1 MSLNIVI
8 IGAGEVGYN
17 LTRVLSNEDYDITV
31 IDNSPEKC
39 DRVTNNFDARVIL
52 GNGASQRVLQQI
64 DMKNVDYL
72 LALTRI
78 DEVNLVASQIASKLG
93 AKKIICRL
101 RNTEYSHKDAVV
113 TPADFNIDKVV
124 FPEKAAQ
131 KEIESLIRQ
140 SSAVEIQDFFSGS
153 VILVGIKLANS
164 SPLIGR
170 TAKQVE
176 MANPFIPHKLAVVL
190 REDESFIPHQDTKYH
205 KDDFVYFVGRED
217 DIPNIQKMTG
227 KPAFKVKN
235 IAILGAG
242 KIGRLLAKSLQSD
255 YNVRILEKDEAKAK
269 KYGNGLDDALMV
281 IGDGLETDF
290 LESENIGEMDCFI
303 AVTEKEQT
311 NILASLLVKH
321 FGVKQVILHINTT
334 NYIKSVRRIGVD
346 AVVSKNTAAVNEVIK
361 IIKSD
366 QQSVPVSRFEDIEIE
381 SVELTVSPDCKYL
394 RKKYTLDKLPEN
406 VCLGIIIR
414 DERARIPDSHIEL
427 KIGDKLLIFSKPE
440 RVSKVEE
447 LFM

>member
-31 IDNSPEKC
+31 VDIAPERC
-39 DRVTNNFDARVIL
+39 DSVTNNFDARVIL

-64 DMKNVDYL
+64 DMENVDYL

-78 DEVNLVASQIASKLG
+78 DEVNLVASQIATKLG
-93 AKKIICRL
+93 AKKVICRL
-101 RNTEYSHKDAVV
+101 RNTEYSHKDAIV

-140 SSAVEIQDFFSGS
+140 SSAVEIQEFFAGS
-153 VILVGIKLANS
+153 VLLVGIKLANS

-170 TAKQVE
+170 TTKQVE
-176 MANPFIPHKLAVVL
+176 MANPFIPHKLAVVI
-190 REDESFIPHQDTKYH
+190 RDDESFIPHQDTKYH
-205 KDDFVYFVGRED
+205 RDDFVYFVGRED

-255 YNVRILEKDEAKAK
+255 YNVRIIEKDEEKAK

-303 AVTEKEQT
+303 AATEKEQT

-361 IIKSD
+361 IIRSD
-366 QQSVPVSRFEDIEIE
+366 QKSVPVSRFEDIEIE
-381 SVELTVSPDCKYL
+381 SVELTVSSNSKYL
-394 RKKYTLDKLPEN
+394 RKKYTIDKIPEN

-414 DERARIPDSHIEL
+414 DGKARIPDSHIEL
-427 KIGDKLLIFSKPE
+427 KVGDKLLFFSKPE
-440 RVSKVEE
+440 RVSKVED

>member
-1 MSLNIVI
+1 VSLNIVI
-8 IGAGEVGYN
+8 IGVGEVGYN
-17 LTRVLSNEDYDITV
+17 LTRALSKENYDITV
-31 IDNSPEKC
+31 VDNSPEKC

-64 DMKNVDYL
+64 EMKNVDYL

-93 AKKIICRL
+93 VKKIICRL
-101 RNTEYSHKDAVV
+101 RNTEYSHKNAVV

-140 SSAVEIQDFFSGS
+140 SSAVEIEDFFSGS
-153 VILVGIKLANS
+153 VLLVGIKLADS

-176 MANPFIPHKLAVVL
+176 MANPFIPHKLAVVI
-190 REDESFIPHQDTKYH
+190 REDESFIPHKDTKYH

-217 DIPNIQKMTG
+217 DIANIQQMAG
-227 KPAFKVKN
+227 KPTIKVKN

-255 YNVRILEKDEAKAK
+255 YNVRIIEKDKEKAN
-269 KYGNGLDDALMV
+269 KYGNVLEDALMV
-281 IGDGLETDF
+281 IGDGLDMDF
-290 LESENIGEMDCFI
+290 LDSENIGEMDCFI
-303 AVTEKEQT
+303 AATEKEQT

-334 NYIKSVRRIGVD
+334 NYLKSIRRIGVD

-381 SVELTVSPDCKYL
+381 SVELTVSPECKYL
-394 RKKYTLDKLPEN
+394 RKKYTLEKLPEN

-414 DERARIPDSHIEL
+414 DGRARIPDSHIEL
-427 KIGDKLLIFSKPE
+427 KVGDKLLFFSKPE
-440 RVSKVEE
+440 RVSKVED

>member
-31 IDNSPEKC
+31 VDNAPERC

-64 DMKNVDYL
+64 DMENVDYL

-78 DEVNLVASQIASKLG
+78 DEVNLVASQIATKLG

-140 SSAVEIQDFFSGS
+140 SSAVEIQEFFAGS
-153 VILVGIKLANS
+153 VLLVGIKLANS

-170 TAKQVE
+170 TTKQVE
-176 MANPFIPHKLAVVL
+176 MANPFIPHKLAVVI
-190 REDESFIPHQDTKYH
+190 RDDESFIPHKDTKYH
-205 KDDFVYFVGRED
+205 RDDFVYFVGRED

-255 YNVRILEKDEAKAK
+255 YNVRIIEKDEEKAK

-303 AVTEKEQT
+303 AATEKEQT

-361 IIKSD
+361 IIRSD
-366 QQSVPVSRFEDIEIE
+366 QKSVPVSRFEDIEIE
-381 SVELTVSPDCKYL
+381 SVELTVSSNSKYL
-394 RKKYTLDKLPEN
+394 RKKYTIDKIPEN

-414 DERARIPDSHIEL
+414 DGKARIPDSHIEL
-427 KIGDKLLIFSKPE
+427 KVGDKLLFFSKPE
-440 RVSKVEE
+440 RVSKVED

>member
-31 IDNSPEKC
+31 VDNAPERC

-64 DMKNVDYL
+64 DMENVDYL

-78 DEVNLVASQIASKLG
+78 DEVNLVASQIATKLG

-140 SSAVEIQDFFSGS
+140 SSAVEIQEFFAGS
-153 VILVGIKLANS
+153 VLLVGIKLANS

-170 TAKQVE
+170 TTKQVE
-176 MANPFIPHKLAVVL
+176 MANPFIPHKLAVVI
-190 REDESFIPHQDTKYH
+190 RDDESFIPHKDTKYH
-205 KDDFVYFVGRED
+205 RDDFVYFVGRED

-227 KPAFKVKN
+227 KPAFKVKD

-255 YNVRILEKDEAKAK
+255 YNVRIIEKDEEKAK

-303 AVTEKEQT
+303 AATEKEQT

-361 IIKSD
+361 IIRSD
-366 QQSVPVSRFEDIEIE
+366 QKSVPVSRFEDIEIE
-381 SVELTVSPDCKYL
+381 SVELTVSSNSKYL
-394 RKKYTLDKLPEN
+394 RKKYTIDKIPEN

-414 DERARIPDSHIEL
+414 DGKARIPDSHIEL
-427 KIGDKLLIFSKPE
+427 KVGDKLLFFSKSE
-440 RVSKVEE
+440 RVSKVED

>member
-1 MSLNIVI
+1 VW
-8 IGAGEVGYN
+8 GEVGYN
-17 LTRVLSNEDYDITV
+17 LTRALSKENYDITV
-31 IDNSPEKC
+31 VDNSPEKC

-64 DMKNVDYL
+64 EMKNVDYL

-93 AKKIICRL
+93 VKKIICRL
-101 RNTEYSHKDAVV
+101 RNTEYSHKNAVV

-140 SSAVEIQDFFSGS
+140 SSAVEIEDFFSGS
-153 VILVGIKLANS
+153 VLLVGIKLADS

-176 MANPFIPHKLAVVL
+176 MANPFIPHKLAVVI
-190 REDESFIPHQDTKYH
+190 REDESFIPHKDTKYH

-217 DIPNIQKMTG
+217 DIANIQQMAG
-227 KPAFKVKN
+227 KPTIKVKN

-255 YNVRILEKDEAKAK
+255 YNVRIIEKDKEKAK
-269 KYGNGLDDALMV
+269 KYGNGLEDALMV
-281 IGDGLETDF
+281 IGDGLDMDF
-290 LESENIGEMDCFI
+290 LDSENIGEMDCFI
-303 AVTEKEQT
+303 AATEKEQT

-334 NYIKSVRRIGVD
+334 NYLKSIRRIGVD

-381 SVELTVSPDCKYL
+381 SVELTVSPECKYL
-394 RKKYTLDKLPEN
+394 RKKYTLEKLPEN

-414 DERARIPDSHIEL
+414 DGRARIPDSHIEL
-427 KIGDKLLIFSKPE
+427 KVGDKLLFFSKPE
-440 RVSKVEE
+440 RVSKVED

>member
-31 IDNSPEKC
+31 VDNAPERC

-64 DMKNVDYL
+64 DMENVDYL

-78 DEVNLVASQIASKLG
+78 DEVNLVASQIATKLG

-140 SSAVEIQDFFSGS
+140 SSAVEIQEFFAGS
-153 VILVGIKLANS
+153 VLLVGIKLANS

-170 TAKQVE
+170 TTKQVE
-176 MANPFIPHKLAVVL
+176 MANPFIPHKLAVVI
-190 REDESFIPHQDTKYH
+190 RDDESFIPHQDTKYH
-205 KDDFVYFVGRED
+205 RDDFVYFVGRED

-227 KPAFKVKN
+227 KPAFKVKD

-255 YNVRILEKDEAKAK
+255 YNVRIIEKDEEKAK

-303 AVTEKEQT
+303 AATEKEQT

-361 IIKSD
+361 IIRSD
-366 QQSVPVSRFEDIEIE
+366 QKSVPVSRFEDIEIE
-381 SVELTVSPDCKYL
+381 SVELTVSSNSKYL
-394 RKKYTLDKLPEN
+394 RKKYTIDKIPEN

-414 DERARIPDSHIEL
+414 DGKARIPDSHIEL
-427 KIGDKLLIFSKPE
+427 KVGDKLLFFSKSE
-440 RVSKVEE
+440 RVSKVED

>member
-17 LTRVLSNEDYDITV
+17 LTRVLSKEDYDITV
-31 IDNSPEKC
+31 IDNAPEKC

-52 GNGASQRVLQQI
+52 GNGASQRILQKI
-64 DMKNVDYL
+64 DMENVDYL
-72 LALTRI
+72 LALTRV
-78 DEVNLVASQIASKLG
+78 DEINLVASQISTKLG
-93 AKKIICRL
+93 AKKVICRL
-101 RNTEYSHKDAVV
+101 RNTEYLHKTAVV
-113 TPADFNIDKVV
+113 TPADFNISKVV
-124 FPEKAAQ
+124 YPEKAAQ

-153 VILVGIKLANS
+153 VLLVGIKLADS

-176 MANPFIPHKLAVVL
+176 MANPFIPHKLAVVI
-190 REDESFIPHQDTKYH
+190 RDDESFIPHQDTKYH

-217 DIPNIQKMTG
+217 GIPNIQQMSG

-255 YNVRILEKDEAKAK
+255 YNVRILEIDEKKAK
-269 KYGNGLDDALMV
+269 KYGDQLENALMV
-281 IGDGLETDF
+281 IGDGLNTDF

-303 AVTEKEQT
+303 AATEKEQT
-311 NILASLLVKH
+311 NILACLLVKH

-361 IIKSD
+361 IIRSD

-381 SVELTVSPDCKYL
+381 SIELTVSHDCKYL
-394 RKKYTLDKLPEN
+394 RKKYTIEKIPEN
-406 VCLGIIIR
+406 VCLSIIMR
-414 DERARIPDSHIEL
+414 DGKARIPDSHIEL
-427 KIGDKLLIFSKPE
+427 KVGDKLLFFSKPE
-440 RVSKVEE
+440 HVSIVEE
-447 LFM
+447 LFI

>member
-31 IDNSPEKC
+31 VDNAPERC

-64 DMKNVDYL
+64 DMENVDYL

-78 DEVNLVASQIASKLG
+78 DEVNLVASQIATKLG

-140 SSAVEIQDFFSGS
+140 SSAVEIQEFFAGS
-153 VILVGIKLANS
+153 VLLVGIKLADS

-170 TAKQVE
+170 TTKQVE
-176 MANPFIPHKLAVVL
+176 MANPFIPHKLAVVI
-190 REDESFIPHQDTKYH
+190 RDDESFIPHKDTKYH
-205 KDDFVYFVGRED
+205 RDDFVYFVGRED

-255 YNVRILEKDEAKAK
+255 YNVRIIEKDEEKAK

-303 AVTEKEQT
+303 AATEKEQT

-361 IIKSD
+361 IIRSD
-366 QQSVPVSRFEDIEIE
+366 QKSVPVSRFEDIEIE
-381 SVELTVSPDCKYL
+381 SVELTVSSNSKYL
-394 RKKYTLDKLPEN
+394 RKKYTIDRIPEN

-414 DERARIPDSHIEL
+414 DGKARIPDSHIEL
-427 KIGDKLLIFSKPE
+427 KVGDKLLFFSKPE
-440 RVSKVEE
+440 RVSKVED

>member
-31 IDNSPEKC
+31 VDIDSERC
-39 DRVTNNFDARVIL
+39 DSVTNNFDARVIL

-64 DMKNVDYL
+64 DMENVDYL

-78 DEVNLVASQIASKLG
+78 DEVNLVASQIATKLG

-101 RNTEYSHKDAVV
+101 RNTEYSHKDAIV

-140 SSAVEIQDFFSGS
+140 SSAVEIQEFFAGS
-153 VILVGIKLANS
+153 VLLVGIKLANS

-170 TAKQVE
+170 TTKQVE
-176 MANPFIPHKLAVVL
+176 MANPFIPHKLAVVI
-190 REDESFIPHQDTKYH
+190 RDDESFIPHKDTKYH
-205 KDDFVYFVGRED
+205 RDDFVYFVGRED

-255 YNVRILEKDEAKAK
+255 YNVRIIEKDEEKAK

-303 AVTEKEQT
+303 AATEKEQT

-361 IIKSD
+361 IIRSD
-366 QQSVPVSRFEDIEIE
+366 QKSVPVSRFEDIEIE
-381 SVELTVSPDCKYL
+381 SVELTVSSNSKYL
-394 RKKYTLDKLPEN
+394 RKKYTIDKIPEN

-414 DERARIPDSHIEL
+414 DGKARIPDSHIEL
-427 KIGDKLLIFSKPE
+427 KVGDKLLFFSKPE
-440 RVSKVEE
+440 RVSKVED

>member
-31 IDNSPEKC
+31 VDIAPERC
-39 DRVTNNFDARVIL
+39 DSVTNNFDARVIL

-64 DMKNVDYL
+64 DMENVDYL

-78 DEVNLVASQIASKLG
+78 DEVNLVASQIATKLG
-93 AKKIICRL
+93 AKKVICRL
-101 RNTEYSHKDAVV
+101 RNTEYSHKDAIV

-140 SSAVEIQDFFSGS
+140 SSAVEIQEFFAGS
-153 VILVGIKLANS
+153 VLLVGIKLANS

-170 TAKQVE
+170 TTKQVE
-176 MANPFIPHKLAVVL
+176 MANPFIPHKLAVVI
-190 REDESFIPHQDTKYH
+190 RDDESFIPHQDTKYH
-205 KDDFVYFVGRED
+205 RDDFVYFVGRED

-255 YNVRILEKDEAKAK
+255 YNVRIIEKDEEKAK

-303 AVTEKEQT
+303 AATEKEQT

-361 IIKSD
+361 IIRSD
-366 QQSVPVSRFEDIEIE
+366 QKSVPVSRFEDIEIE
-381 SVELTVSPDCKYL
+381 SVELTVSSNSKYL
-394 RKKYTLDKLPEN
+394 RKKYTIDKIPEN
-406 VCLGIIIR
+406 VCLGIIVR
-414 DERARIPDSHIEL
+414 DGKARIPDSHIEL
-427 KIGDKLLIFSKPE
+427 KVGDKLLFFSKPE
-440 RVSKVEE
+440 RVSKVED

>member
-8 IGAGEVGYN
+8 IGVGEVGYN
-17 LTRVLSNEDYDITV
+17 LTRALSKENYDITV
-31 IDNSPEKC
+31 VDNSPEKC

-64 DMKNVDYL
+64 EMKNVDYL

-93 AKKIICRL
+93 VKKIICRL
-101 RNTEYSHKDAVV
+101 RNTEYSHKNAVV

-140 SSAVEIQDFFSGS
+140 SSAVEIEDFFSGS
-153 VILVGIKLANS
+153 VLLVGIKLADS

-176 MANPFIPHKLAVVL
+176 MANPFIPHKLAVVI

-217 DIPNIQKMTG
+217 DIANIQQMAG
-227 KPAFKVKN
+227 KPTIKVKN

-255 YNVRILEKDEAKAK
+255 YNVRIIEKDKEKAK
-269 KYGNGLDDALMV
+269 KYGNGLEDALMV
-281 IGDGLETDF
+281 IGDGLDMDF
-290 LESENIGEMDCFI
+290 LDSENIGEMDCFI
-303 AVTEKEQT
+303 AATEKEQT

-334 NYIKSVRRIGVD
+334 NYLKSIRRIGVD

-381 SVELTVSPDCKYL
+381 SVELTVSPECKYL
-394 RKKYTLDKLPEN
+394 RKKYTLEKLPEN

-414 DERARIPDSHIEL
+414 DGRARIPDSHIEL
-427 KIGDKLLIFSKPE
+427 KVGDKLLFFSKPE
-440 RVSKVEE
+440 RVSKVED

>member
-269 KYGNGLDDALMV
+269 KYGIGLDDALMV

>member
-31 IDNSPEKC
+31 VDNAPERC

-64 DMKNVDYL
+64 DMENVDYL

-78 DEVNLVASQIASKLG
+78 DEVNLVASQIATKLG

-101 RNTEYSHKDAVV
+101 RNTEYSHKDAIV

-140 SSAVEIQDFFSGS
+140 SSAVEIQEFFAGS
-153 VILVGIKLANS
+153 VLLVGIKLADS

-170 TAKQVE
+170 TTKQVE
-176 MANPFIPHKLAVVL
+176 MANPFIPHKLAVVI
-190 REDESFIPHQDTKYH
+190 RDDESFIPHQDTKYH
-205 KDDFVYFVGRED
+205 RDDFVYFVGRED

-255 YNVRILEKDEAKAK
+255 YNVRIIEKDEEKAK

-303 AVTEKEQT
+303 AATEKEQT

-361 IIKSD
+361 IIRSD
-366 QQSVPVSRFEDIEIE
+366 QKSVPVSRFEDIEIE
-381 SVELTVSPDCKYL
+381 SVELTVSSNSKYL
-394 RKKYTLDKLPEN
+394 RKKYTIDKIPEN

-414 DERARIPDSHIEL
+414 DGKARMPDSHIEL
-427 KIGDKLLIFSKPE
+427 KVGDKLLFFSKPKH
-440 RVSKVEE
+440 VSKVED
-447 LFM
+447 LFI

>member
-1 MSLNIVI
+1 VSLNIVI

-31 IDNSPEKC
+31 VDNAPERC

-64 DMKNVDYL
+64 DMENVDYL

-78 DEVNLVASQIASKLG
+78 DEVNLVASQIATKLG

-140 SSAVEIQDFFSGS
+140 SSAVEIQEFFAGS
-153 VILVGIKLANS
+153 VLLVGIKLANS

-170 TAKQVE
+170 TTKQVE
-176 MANPFIPHKLAVVL
+176 MANPFIPHKLAVVI
-190 REDESFIPHQDTKYH
+190 RDDESFIPHKNTKYH
-205 KDDFVYFVGRED
+205 RDDFVYFVGRED

-255 YNVRILEKDEAKAK
+255 YNVRIIEKDEEKAK

-303 AVTEKEQT
+303 AATEKEQT

-361 IIKSD
+361 IIRSD
-366 QQSVPVSRFEDIEIE
+366 QKSVPVSRFEDIEIE
-381 SVELTVSPDCKYL
+381 SVELTVSSNSKYL
-394 RKKYTLDKLPEN
+394 RKKYTIDKIPEN

-414 DERARIPDSHIEL
+414 DGKARIPDSHIEL
-427 KIGDKLLIFSKPE
+427 KVGDKLLFFSKPE
-440 RVSKVEE
+440 RVSKVED

>member
-1 MSLNIVI
+1 VSLNIVI

-31 IDNSPEKC
+31 VDIAPERC
-39 DRVTNNFDARVIL
+39 DSVTNNFDARVIL

-64 DMKNVDYL
+64 DMENVDYL

-78 DEVNLVASQIASKLG
+78 DEVNLVASQIATKLG

-140 SSAVEIQDFFSGS
+140 SSAVEIQEFFAGS
-153 VILVGIKLANS
+153 VLLVGIKLANS

-170 TAKQVE
+170 TTKQVE
-176 MANPFIPHKLAVVL
+176 MANPFIPHKLAVVI
-190 REDESFIPHQDTKYH
+190 RDDESFIPHKDTKYH
-205 KDDFVYFVGRED
+205 RDDFVYFVGRED

-255 YNVRILEKDEAKAK
+255 YNVRIIEKDEEKAK

-303 AVTEKEQT
+303 AATEKEQT

-361 IIKSD
+361 IIRSD
-366 QQSVPVSRFEDIEIE
+366 QKSVPVSRFEDIEIE
-381 SVELTVSPDCKYL
+381 SVELTVSSNSKYL
-394 RKKYTLDKLPEN
+394 RKKYTIDKIPEN

-414 DERARIPDSHIEL
+414 DGKARIPDSHIEL
-427 KIGDKLLIFSKPE
+427 KVGDKLLFFSKPE
-440 RVSKVEE
+440 RVSKVED

>member
-31 IDNSPEKC
+31 VDIAPERC
-39 DRVTNNFDARVIL
+39 DSVTNNFDARVIL

-64 DMKNVDYL
+64 DMENVDYL

-78 DEVNLVASQIASKLG
+78 DEVNLVASQIATKLG

-101 RNTEYSHKDAVV
+101 RNTEYSHKDAIV

-140 SSAVEIQDFFSGS
+140 SSAVEIQEFFAGS
-153 VILVGIKLANS
+153 VLLVGIKLADS

-170 TAKQVE
+170 TTKQVE
-176 MANPFIPHKLAVVL
+176 MANPFIPHKLAVVI
-190 REDESFIPHQDTKYH
+190 RDDESFIPHQDTKYH
-205 KDDFVYFVGRED
+205 RDDFVYFVGRED

-255 YNVRILEKDEAKAK
+255 YNVRIIEKDEEKAK

-303 AVTEKEQT
+303 AATEKEQT

-361 IIKSD
+361 IIRSD
-366 QQSVPVSRFEDIEIE
+366 QKSVPVSRFEDIEIE
-381 SVELTVSPDCKYL
+381 SVELTVSSNSKYL
-394 RKKYTLDKLPEN
+394 RKKYTIDKIPEN

-414 DERARIPDSHIEL
+414 DGKARIPDSHIEL
-427 KIGDKLLIFSKPE
+427 KVGDKLLFFSKPE
-440 RVSKVEE
+440 RVSKVED

>member
-1 MSLNIVI
+1 VSLNIVI

-31 IDNSPEKC
+31 VDNAPERC

-64 DMKNVDYL
+64 DMENVDYL

-78 DEVNLVASQIASKLG
+78 DEVNLVASQIATKLG

-101 RNTEYSHKDAVV
+101 RNTEYSHKDAIV

-140 SSAVEIQDFFSGS
+140 SSAVEIQEFFAGS
-153 VILVGIKLANS
+153 VLLVGIKLANS

-170 TAKQVE
+170 TTKQVE
-176 MANPFIPHKLAVVL
+176 MANPFIPHKLAVVI
-190 REDESFIPHQDTKYH
+190 RDDESFIPHQDTKYH
-205 KDDFVYFVGRED
+205 RDDFVYFVGRED

-255 YNVRILEKDEAKAK
+255 YNVRIIEKDEEKAK

-303 AVTEKEQT
+303 AATEKEQT

-361 IIKSD
+361 IIRSD
-366 QQSVPVSRFEDIEIE
+366 QKSVPVSRFEDIEIE
-381 SVELTVSPDCKYL
+381 SVELTVSSNSKYL
-394 RKKYTLDKLPEN
+394 RKKYTIDKIPEN
-406 VCLGIIIR
+406 VCLGIIVR
-414 DERARIPDSHIEL
+414 DGKARIPDSHIEL
-427 KIGDKLLIFSKPE
+427 KVGDKLLFFSKPE
-440 RVSKVEE
+440 RVSKVED

>member
-17 LTRVLSNEDYDITV
+17 LTRVLSKEDYDITV
-31 IDNSPEKC
+31 VDIAPEKC

-52 GNGASQRVLQQI
+52 GNGASQRILQQI
-64 DMKNVDYL
+64 DMENVDYL

-78 DEVNLVASQIASKLG
+78 DEVNLVASHISTKLG

-101 RNTEYSHKDAVV
+101 RNTEYSHRKAVV
-113 TPADFNIDKVV
+113 TPSDFNIDKVV

-140 SSAVEIQDFFSGS
+140 SSAVEIQEFFSGS
-153 VILVGIKLANS
+153 VLLVGIKLADS

-170 TAKQVE
+170 TVRQIE
-176 MANPFIPHKLAVVL
+176 LANPFIPHKLVVVV
-190 REDESFIPHQDTKYH
+190 RDDESFTPHQDTKYH
-205 KDDFVYFVGRED
+205 KNDFVYFVGRED
-217 DIPNIQKMTG
+217 DIPNIQQMVG
-227 KPAFKVKN
+227 KPAIKVKN

-255 YNVRILEKDEAKAK
+255 YNVRILEIDDKKAK
-269 KYGNGLDDALMV
+269 EYGNGLDDALMV
-281 IGDGLETDF
+281 IGDGLDTDF
-290 LESENIGEMDCFI
+290 LESENISEMDCFI
-303 AVTEKEQT
+303 AATEKEQT
-311 NILASLLVKH
+311 NILASLIVKH

-361 IIKSD
+361 VIRSD
-366 QQSVPVSRFEDIEIE
+366 QKSVPVSRFEDIEIE
-381 SVELTVSPDCKYL
+381 SIELTVSPDCKYL
-394 RKKYTLDKLPEN
+394 RKKNTIEKIPEN

-414 DERARIPDSHIEL
+414 DGKVRIPDSHIEL
-427 KIGDKLLIFSKPE
+427 KIGDQLLFFSKPE
-440 RVSKVEE
+440 NVFKVED
-447 LFM
+447 LFI

>member
-39 DRVTNNFDARVIL
+39 DRVSNNFDACVIL

>member
-31 IDNSPEKC
+31 VDIAPERC
-39 DRVTNNFDARVIL
+39 DSVTNNFDARVIL

-64 DMKNVDYL
+64 DMENVDYL

-78 DEVNLVASQIASKLG
+78 DEVNLVASQIATKLG

-101 RNTEYSHKDAVV
+101 RNTEYSHKDALV

-140 SSAVEIQDFFSGS
+140 SSAVEIQEFFAGS
-153 VILVGIKLANS
+153 VLLVGIKLANS
-164 SPLIGR
+164 SPLVGR
-170 TAKQVE
+170 TTKQVE
-176 MANPFIPHKLAVVL
+176 MANPFIPHKLAVVI
-190 REDESFIPHQDTKYH
+190 RDDESFIPHQDTKYH
-205 KDDFVYFVGRED
+205 RDDFVYFVGRED

-255 YNVRILEKDEAKAK
+255 YNVRIIEKDEEKAK

-303 AVTEKEQT
+303 AATEKEQT

-361 IIKSD
+361 IIRSD
-366 QQSVPVSRFEDIEIE
+366 QKSVPVSRFEDIEIE
-381 SVELTVSPDCKYL
+381 SVELTVSSNSKYL
-394 RKKYTLDKLPEN
+394 RKKYTIDKIPEN

-414 DERARIPDSHIEL
+414 DGKARIPDSHIEL
-427 KIGDKLLIFSKPE
+427 KVGDKLLFFSKPE
-440 RVSKVEE
+440 RVSKVED

>member
-31 IDNSPEKC
+31 VDIAPERC
-39 DRVTNNFDARVIL
+39 DSVTNNFDARVIL

-64 DMKNVDYL
+64 DMENVDYL

-78 DEVNLVASQIASKLG
+78 DEVNLVASQIATKLG

-140 SSAVEIQDFFSGS
+140 SSAVEIQEFFAGS
-153 VILVGIKLANS
+153 VLLVGIKLADS

-170 TAKQVE
+170 TTKQVE
-176 MANPFIPHKLAVVL
+176 MANPFIPHKLAVVI
-190 REDESFIPHQDTKYH
+190 RDDESFIPHQDTKYRR
-205 KDDFVYFVGRED
+205 DDFVYFVGRED

-255 YNVRILEKDEAKAK
+255 YNVRIIEKDEEKAK

-303 AVTEKEQT
+303 AATEKEQT

-361 IIKSD
+361 IIRSD
-366 QQSVPVSRFEDIEIE
+366 QKSVPVSRFEDIEIE
-381 SVELTVSPDCKYL
+381 SVELTVSSNSKYL
-394 RKKYTLDKLPEN
+394 RKKYTIDKIPEN

-414 DERARIPDSHIEL
+414 DGKARIPDSHIEL
-427 KIGDKLLIFSKPE
+427 KVGDKLLFFSKPE
-440 RVSKVEE
+440 RVSKVED

>member
-17 LTRVLSNEDYDITV
+17 LTRVLSKEDYDITV
-31 IDNSPEKC
+31 VDNAPERC
-39 DRVTNNFDARVIL
+39 NRVTNNFDARVIL

-64 DMKNVDYL
+64 DMENVDYL

-93 AKKIICRL
+93 AKKVICRL

-140 SSAVEIQDFFSGS
+140 TSAVEIQEFFVGS
-153 VILVGIKLANS
+153 VLLVGIKLADS

-170 TAKQVE
+170 TTKQVE
-176 MANPFIPHKLAVVL
+176 MANPFIPHKLAVVI
-190 REDESFIPHQDTKYH
+190 RDDESFIPHQDTKYRR
-205 KDDFVYFVGRED
+205 DDFVYFVGRED

-255 YNVRILEKDEAKAK
+255 YNVRIIEKDEEKAK

-303 AVTEKEQT
+303 AATEKEQT

-361 IIKSD
+361 IIRSD
-366 QQSVPVSRFEDIEIE
+366 QKSVPVSRFEDIEIE
-381 SVELTVSPDCKYL
+381 SVELTVSSNSKYL
-394 RKKYTLDKLPEN
+394 RKKYTIDKIPED

-414 DERARIPDSHIEL
+414 EGRARIPDSHIEL
-427 KIGDKLLIFSKPE
+427 KVGDKLLFFSKPE
-440 RVSKVEE
+440 RVSKVED

>member
-1 MSLNIVI
+1 VSLNIVI

-39 DRVTNNFDARVIL
+39 DRVSNNFDACVIL

-303 AVTEKEQT
+303 AVTEQEQT

-381 SVELTVSPDCKYL
+381 SVELTVFPDCKYL

>member
-17 LTRVLSNEDYDITV
+17 LTRVLSKEDYDITV
-31 IDNSPEKC
+31 VDIAPEKC

-52 GNGASQRVLQQI
+52 GNGAYQRVLQQI

-78 DEVNLVASQIASKLG
+78 DEVNLVASQISTKLG

-101 RNTEYSHKDAVV
+101 RNTEYSHKNAIV
-113 TPADFNIDKVV
+113 TPSDFNIDKVV

-140 SSAVEIQDFFSGS
+140 SSAVEIQEFFSGS
-153 VILVGIKLANS
+153 VLLVGIKLADS

-176 MANPFIPHKLAVVL
+176 MANPFIPHKLAVVV
-190 REDESFIPHQDTKYH
+190 RDDESFIPHQDTKYH

-217 DIPNIQKMTG
+217 DISNIQQMAG
-227 KPAFKVKN
+227 KPAIKVKN

-255 YNVRILEKDEAKAK
+255 YNVRILEIDEKKAK
-269 KYGNGLDDALMV
+269 EYGNGLDDALMV
-281 IGDGLETDF
+281 IGDGLDTDF
-290 LESENIGEMDCFI
+290 LESENISEMDCFI
-303 AVTEKEQT
+303 AATEKEQT
-311 NILASLLVKH
+311 NILASLIVKH
-321 FGVKQVILHINTT
+321 FGVKQIILHINTT

-346 AVVSKNTAAVNEVIK
+346 AVVSKNIAAVNEVIK
-361 IIKSD
+361 VIRSD
-366 QQSVPVSRFEDIEIE
+366 QKSIPVSRFEDIEIE

-394 RKKYTLDKLPEN
+394 RKKYTIEKIPEN
-406 VCLGIIIR
+406 VCLSIIMR
-414 DERARIPDSHIEL
+414 SGKARIPDSHIEL
-427 KIGDKLLIFSKPE
+427 KIGDKLLFFSKPKH
-440 RVSKVEE
+440 VSKVED
-447 LFM
+447 LFI

>member
-1 MSLNIVI
+1 VSLNIVI

-31 IDNSPEKC
+31 VDIAPERC
-39 DRVTNNFDARVIL
+39 DSVTNNFDARVIL

-64 DMKNVDYL
+64 DMENVDYL

-78 DEVNLVASQIASKLG
+78 DEVNLVASQIATKLG

-140 SSAVEIQDFFSGS
+140 SSAVEIQEFFAGS
-153 VILVGIKLANS
+153 VLLVGIKLANS

-170 TAKQVE
+170 TTKQVE
-176 MANPFIPHKLAVVL
+176 MANPFIPHKLAVVI
-190 REDESFIPHQDTKYH
+190 RDDESFIPHQDTKYH
-205 KDDFVYFVGRED
+205 RDDFVYFVGRED

-255 YNVRILEKDEAKAK
+255 YNVRIIEKDEEKAK

-303 AVTEKEQT
+303 AATEKEQT

-361 IIKSD
+361 IIRSD
-366 QQSVPVSRFEDIEIE
+366 QKSVPVSRFEDIEIE
-381 SVELTVSPDCKYL
+381 SVELTVSSNSKYL
-394 RKKYTLDKLPEN
+394 RKKYSIDKIPEN

-414 DERARIPDSHIEL
+414 DGKARIPDSHIEL
-427 KIGDKLLIFSKPE
+427 KVGDKLLFFSKPE
-440 RVSKVEE
+440 RVSKVED

>member
-31 IDNSPEKC
+31 VDNAPERC

-64 DMKNVDYL
+64 DMENVDYL

-78 DEVNLVASQIASKLG
+78 DEVNLVASQIATKLG

-101 RNTEYSHKDAVV
+101 RNTEYSHKDAIV

-140 SSAVEIQDFFSGS
+140 SSAVEIQEFFVGS
-153 VILVGIKLANS
+153 VLLVGIKLADS

-170 TAKQVE
+170 TTKQVE
-176 MANPFIPHKLAVVL
+176 MANPFIPHKLAVVI
-190 REDESFIPHQDTKYH
+190 RDDESFIPHQDTKYRR
-205 KDDFVYFVGRED
+205 DDFVYFVGRED

-255 YNVRILEKDEAKAK
+255 YNVRIIEKDEEKAK

-303 AVTEKEQT
+303 AATEKEQT

-361 IIKSD
+361 IIRSD
-366 QQSVPVSRFEDIEIE
+366 QQSIPVSRFEDIEIE
-381 SVELTVSPDCKYL
+381 SVELTVSSNSKYL
-394 RKKYTLDKLPEN
+394 RKKYTIDKIPEN

-414 DERARIPDSHIEL
+414 DGKARIPDSHIEL
-427 KIGDKLLIFSKPE
+427 KVGDKLLFFSKPE
-440 RVSKVEE
+440 RVSKVED

>member
-31 IDNSPEKC
+31 VDNAPERC

-64 DMKNVDYL
+64 DMENVDYL

-78 DEVNLVASQIASKLG
+78 DEVNLVASQIATKLG

-101 RNTEYSHKDAVV
+101 RNTEYSHKDAIV

-140 SSAVEIQDFFSGS
+140 SSAVEIQEFFAGS
-153 VILVGIKLANS
+153 VLLVGIKLANS

-170 TAKQVE
+170 TTKQVE
-176 MANPFIPHKLAVVL
+176 MANPFIPHKLAVVI
-190 REDESFIPHQDTKYH
+190 RDDESFIPHQDTKYH
-205 KDDFVYFVGRED
+205 RDDFVYFVGRED

-255 YNVRILEKDEAKAK
+255 YNVRIIEKDEEKAK

-303 AVTEKEQT
+303 AATEKEQT

-361 IIKSD
+361 IIRSD
-366 QQSVPVSRFEDIEIE
+366 QKSVPVSRFEDIEIE
-381 SVELTVSPDCKYL
+381 SVELTVSSNSKYL
-394 RKKYTLDKLPEN
+394 RKKYTIDKIPEN

-414 DERARIPDSHIEL
+414 DGKARIPDSHIEL
-427 KIGDKLLIFSKPE
+427 KVGDKLLFFSKPE
-440 RVSKVEE
+440 RVSKVED

>member
-1 MSLNIVI
+1 VSLNIVI

-31 IDNSPEKC
+31 VDNAPERC

-64 DMKNVDYL
+64 DMENVDYL

-78 DEVNLVASQIASKLG
+78 DEVNLVASQIATKLG

-140 SSAVEIQDFFSGS
+140 SSAVEIQEFFAGS
-153 VILVGIKLANS
+153 VLLVGIKLANS

-170 TAKQVE
+170 TTKQVE
-176 MANPFIPHKLAVVL
+176 MANPFIPHKLAVVI
-190 REDESFIPHQDTKYH
+190 RDDESFIPHKDTKYH
-205 KDDFVYFVGRED
+205 RDDFVYFVGRED

-255 YNVRILEKDEAKAK
+255 YNVRIIEKDEEKAK

-303 AVTEKEQT
+303 AATEKEQT

-361 IIKSD
+361 IIRSD
-366 QQSVPVSRFEDIEIE
+366 QKSVPVSRFEDIEIE

-394 RKKYTLDKLPEN
+394 RKKYTIEKIPEN
-406 VCLGIIIR
+406 VCLSIIMR
-414 DERARIPDSHIEL
+414 NGKARIPDSHIEL
-427 KIGDKLLIFSKPE
+427 KVGDKLLFFSKPKH
-440 RVSKVEE
+440 VSKVED
-447 LFM
+447 LFI

>member
-1 MSLNIVI
+1 LNIVI

-31 IDNSPEKC
+31 VDIAPERC
-39 DRVTNNFDARVIL
+39 DSVTNNFDARVIL

-64 DMKNVDYL
+64 DMENVDYL

-140 SSAVEIQDFFSGS
+140 SSAVEIQEFFAGS
-153 VILVGIKLANS
+153 VLLVGIKLANS

-170 TAKQVE
+170 TTKQVE
-176 MANPFIPHKLAVVL
+176 MANPFIPHKLAVVI
-190 REDESFIPHQDTKYH
+190 RDDESFIPHQDTKYH
-205 KDDFVYFVGRED
+205 RDDFVYFVGRED

-255 YNVRILEKDEAKAK
+255 YNVRIIEKDEEKAK

-303 AVTEKEQT
+303 AATEKEQT

-361 IIKSD
+361 IIRSD
-366 QQSVPVSRFEDIEIE
+366 QKSVPVSRFEDIEIE
-381 SVELTVSPDCKYL
+381 SVELTVSSNSKYL
-394 RKKYTLDKLPEN
+394 RKKYTIDKIPEN

-414 DERARIPDSHIEL
+414 DGKARIPDSHIEL
-427 KIGDKLLIFSKPE
+427 KVGDKLLFFSKPE
-440 RVSKVEE
+440 RVSKVED

>member
-31 IDNSPEKC
+31 VDIAPERC
-39 DRVTNNFDARVIL
+39 DSVTNNFDARVIL

-64 DMKNVDYL
+64 DMENVDYL

-78 DEVNLVASQIASKLG
+78 DEVNLVASQIATKLG

-101 RNTEYSHKDAVV
+101 RNTEYSHKDAIV

-140 SSAVEIQDFFSGS
+140 SSAVEIQEFFAGS
-153 VILVGIKLANS
+153 VLLVGIKLANS

-170 TAKQVE
+170 TTKQVE
-176 MANPFIPHKLAVVL
+176 MANPFIPHKLAVVI
-190 REDESFIPHQDTKYH
+190 RDDESFIPHKDTKYH
-205 KDDFVYFVGRED
+205 RDDFVYFVGRED

-255 YNVRILEKDEAKAK
+255 YNVRIIEKDEEKAK

-303 AVTEKEQT
+303 AATEKEQT

-361 IIKSD
+361 IIRSD
-366 QQSVPVSRFEDIEIE
+366 QKSVPVSRFEDIEIE
-381 SVELTVSPDCKYL
+381 SVELTVSSNSKYL
-394 RKKYTLDKLPEN
+394 RKKYTIDKIPEN

-414 DERARIPDSHIEL
+414 DGKARIPDSHIEL
-427 KIGDKLLIFSKPE
+427 KVGDKLLFFSKPE
-440 RVSKVEE
+440 RVSKVED

>member
-8 IGAGEVGYN
+8 IGVGEVGYN
-17 LTRVLSNEDYDITV
+17 LTRALSKENYDITV
-31 IDNSPEKC
+31 VDNSPEKC

-64 DMKNVDYL
+64 EMKNVDYL

-93 AKKIICRL
+93 VKKIICRL
-101 RNTEYSHKDAVV
+101 RNTEYSHKNAVV

-140 SSAVEIQDFFSGS
+140 SSAVEIEDFFSGS
-153 VILVGIKLANS
+153 VLLVGIKLADS

-176 MANPFIPHKLAVVL
+176 MANPFIPHKLAVVI
-190 REDESFIPHQDTKYH
+190 REDESFIPHKDTKYH

-217 DIPNIQKMTG
+217 DIANIQQMAG
-227 KPAFKVKN
+227 KPTIKVKN

-255 YNVRILEKDEAKAK
+255 YNVRIIEKDKEKAN
-269 KYGNGLDDALMV
+269 KYGNVLEDALMV
-281 IGDGLETDF
+281 IGDGLDMDF
-290 LESENIGEMDCFI
+290 LDSENIGEMDCFI
-303 AVTEKEQT
+303 AATEKEQT

-334 NYIKSVRRIGVD
+334 NYLKSIRRIGVD

-381 SVELTVSPDCKYL
+381 SVELTVSPECKYL
-394 RKKYTLDKLPEN
+394 RKKYTLEKLPEN

-414 DERARIPDSHIEL
+414 DGRARIPDSHIEL
-427 KIGDKLLIFSKPE
+427 KVGDKLLFFSKPE
-440 RVSKVEE
+440 RVSKVED

>member
-17 LTRVLSNEDYDITV
+17 LTRVLSKEDYDITV
-31 IDNSPEKC
+31 VDNAPERC
-39 DRVTNNFDARVIL
+39 NRVTNNFDARVIL

-64 DMKNVDYL
+64 DMENVDYL

-93 AKKIICRL
+93 AKKVICRL

-140 SSAVEIQDFFSGS
+140 SSAVEIQEFFVGS
-153 VILVGIKLANS
+153 VLLVGIKLADS

-170 TAKQVE
+170 TTKQVE
-176 MANPFIPHKLAVVL
+176 MANPFIPHKLAVVI
-190 REDESFIPHQDTKYH
+190 RDDESFIPHQDTKYRR
-205 KDDFVYFVGRED
+205 DDFVYFVGRED
-217 DIPNIQKMTG
+217 DIPNIQQMTG

-255 YNVRILEKDEAKAK
+255 YNVRIIEKDEEKAK
-269 KYGNGLDDALMV
+269 KYGNGLDDALME

-303 AVTEKEQT
+303 AATEKEQT

-361 IIKSD
+361 IIRSD
-366 QQSVPVSRFEDIEIE
+366 QKSVPVSRFEDIEIE
-381 SVELTVSPDCKYL
+381 SVELTVSSNSKYL
-394 RKKYTLDKLPEN
+394 RKKYTIDKIPED

-414 DERARIPDSHIEL
+414 DGKARIPDSHIEL
-427 KIGDKLLIFSKPE
+427 KVGDKLLFFSKPE
-440 RVSKVEE
+440 RVSKVED

>member
-31 IDNSPEKC
+31 VDIAPERC
-39 DRVTNNFDARVIL
+39 DSVTNNFDARVIL

-64 DMKNVDYL
+64 DMENVDYL

-78 DEVNLVASQIASKLG
+78 DEVNLVASQIATKLG

-140 SSAVEIQDFFSGS
+140 SSAVEIQDFFAGS
-153 VILVGIKLANS
+153 VLLVGIKLANS

-170 TAKQVE
+170 TTKQVE
-176 MANPFIPHKLAVVL
+176 MANPFIPHKLAVVI
-190 REDESFIPHQDTKYH
+190 RDDESFIPHKDTKYH
-205 KDDFVYFVGRED
+205 RDDFVYFVGRED

-255 YNVRILEKDEAKAK
+255 YNVRIIEKDEEKAK

-303 AVTEKEQT
+303 AATEKEQT

-361 IIKSD
+361 IIRSD
-366 QQSVPVSRFEDIEIE
+366 QKSVPVSRFEDIEIE
-381 SVELTVSPDCKYL
+381 SVELTVSSNSKYL
-394 RKKYTLDKLPEN
+394 RKKYTIDKIPEN

-414 DERARIPDSHIEL
+414 DGKARIPDSHIEL
-427 KIGDKLLIFSKPE
+427 KVGDKLLFFSKPE
-440 RVSKVEE
+440 RVSKVED